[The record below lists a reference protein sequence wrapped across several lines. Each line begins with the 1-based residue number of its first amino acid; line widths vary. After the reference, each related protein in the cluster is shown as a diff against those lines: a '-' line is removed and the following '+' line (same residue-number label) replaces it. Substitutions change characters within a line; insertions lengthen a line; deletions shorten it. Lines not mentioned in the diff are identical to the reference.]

1 MNMKSASATQ
11 RSIWAI
17 IGDVFFSP
25 TKAFE
30 AFKQKPTILVPLI
43 LIIIL
48 AAGAAA
54 LTYQQNAAAQWEMVR
69 TSTTLPPQILQQME
83 LDAQNPSPIGG
94 TIGAGIVVPIMTLI
108 GALVAWFFGSFVFG
122 QKVKYWHVWGV
133 VLLADLIPL
142 AGGLIRSGMVV
153 AKDSI
158 YVSLGP
164 AALMA
169 GKDFTSI
176 LYGILYFT
184 DVFAIWGVIV
194 AGFGYAAI
202 FGLSRGK
209 GMTIS
214 VIIWIIGLSLFL
226 GFQQIGFAFA
236 GVETSFF

>member
-1 MNMKSASATQ
+1 MNMEPASATQ
-11 RSIWAI
+11 KSIWAI

-54 LTYQQNAAAQWEMVR
+54 LAYQQNAAAQWEMMR

-108 GALVAWFFGSFVFG
+108 GALVAWFLGSFVFG
-122 QKVKYWHVWGV
+122 RKVKYWHVWGV
-133 VLLADLIPL
+133 ALLADLIPL
-142 AGGLIRSGMVV
+142 AGGLIRSV
-153 AKDSI
+153 A
-158 YVSLGP
+158 
-164 AALMA
+164 
-169 GKDFTSI
+169 
-176 LYGILYFT
+176 

-194 AGFGYAAI
+194 AGFGYAVI

-236 GVETSFF
+236 GVETSFI